1 MLAGKLSDIVGRRPV
16 LLTLTTLFFIGSVG
30 CGYASDLTQMI
41 VFRAIAGLGGGGLNL
56 LGNVVIHDVVPAD
69 QRNRYLSYISTV
81 QTVGIEGCMIFNYAD
96 T

>member
-1 MLAGKLSDIVGRRPV
+1 
-16 LLTLTTLFFIGSVG
+16 
-30 CGYASDLTQMI
+30 MI

-81 QTVGIEGCMIFNYAD
+81 QTVGIERCMIFNYAD
-96 T
+96 TYVDMH